1 MAGRKN
7 KHAYLD
13 DFEKDLNGNY
23 QYRGA
28 HYRYA
33 GTPTRGRALAVLWLC
48 CGGGAALAV
57 GAGVLPGATAH
68 ASVWLLLPYMAAL
81 ITALYAVVVL
91 ARLTRGGD
99 PMRAYIHEQTAQ
111 KLPTLTRACALFA
124 VLAAAGQ
131 GSAVFANG
139 AQMLL
144 GAQGIFILLEIFSA
158 CRFCRRCCVFP
169 ADALGKRVIFI
180 QLHMRDL
187 KCVPLGGGT
196 HFFLS

>member
-33 GTPTRGRALAVLWLC
+33 GTPSRGRALAVLWLC

-68 ASVWLLLPYMAAL
+68 APVWLLLPYMAL
-81 ITALYAVVVL
+81 RI
-91 ARLTRGGD
+91 
-99 PMRAYIHEQTAQ
+99 P
-111 KLPTLTRACALFA
+111 
-124 VLAAAGQ
+124 
-131 GSAVFANG
+131 
-139 AQMLL
+139 
-144 GAQGIFILLEIFSA
+144 
-158 CRFCRRCCVFP
+158 
-169 ADALGKRVIFI
+169 
-180 QLHMRDL
+180 
-187 KCVPLGGGT
+187 
-196 HFFLS
+196 

>member
-33 GTPTRGRALAVLWLC
+33 GTPSRGRALAVLWLC
-48 CGGGAALAV
+48 CG
-57 GAGVLPGATAH
+57 
-68 ASVWLLLPYMAAL
+68 
-81 ITALYAVVVL
+81 
-91 ARLTRGGD
+91 GGD

-124 VLAAAGQ
+124 VLAATGQ

-144 GAQGIFILLEIFSA
+144 GVQGIFILLEIFSA
-158 CRFCRRCCVFP
+158 AAFAAAAAFSRR
-169 ADALGKRVIFI
+169 
-180 QLHMRDL
+180 MRWE
-187 KCVPLGGGT
+187 KE
-196 HFFLS
+196 